1 MRITNFNPSYLN
13 IMTKQNSIQLFEE
26 KKVRTV
32 WDSEQEEWYFSVV
45 DVVAV
50 LTESPNPSDYLKK
63 VKKRDEE
70 LAKGWGQI
78 VTPLSIP
85 TNGGNQRTNC
95 ANLKGIFASSNLFHR
110 QKQNPLNNGWRKL
123 RVNALTKCK
132 TQNYLFTKH

>member
-1 MRITNFNPSYLN
+1 MGYLLEN
-13 IMTKQNSIQLFEE
+13 CTFCEL
-26 KKVRTV
+26 T
-32 WDSEQEEWYFSVV
+32 QEVV
-45 DVVAV
+45 SRAM

-95 ANLKGIFASSNLFHR
+95 ANLKGIFRIIQSIPSPKAEPF
-110 QKQNPLNNGWRKL
+110 KQWM
-123 RVNALTKCK
+123 A
-132 TQNYLFTKH
+132 QISIE

>member
-1 MRITNFNPSYLN
+1 MV
-13 IMTKQNSIQLFEE
+13 KQNSIKIFEE

-78 VTPLSIP
+78 VTPPFLFPQTAGTNAQTAP
-85 TNGGNQRTNC
+85 T
-95 ANLKGIFASSNLFHR
+95 
-110 QKQNPLNNGWRKL
+110 
-123 RVNALTKCK
+123 
-132 TQNYLFTKH
+132 

>member
-1 MRITNFNPSYLN
+1 MV
-13 IMTKQNSIQLFEE
+13 KQNSIKIFEE

-95 ANLKGIFASSNLFHR
+95 ANLKGNLPR
-110 QKQNPLNNGWRKL
+110 LQI
-123 RVNALTKCK
+123 
-132 TQNYLFTKH
+132 LFTKHGLIKPQKNTKNLKD